1 MRTGPSS
8 FVMAS
13 PTIGPRMSWL
23 TSRSW
28 SAACTTITMPTKRER
43 SAPIRS
49 VSVPTRTICTTTRWR
64 SAGTKAAARTV
75 AKKRRV
81 ASPRTWRP
89 SRRLAPRRASAPGGR
104 GARPIASTAMG
115 PVLRR
120 GRELQVPGGDEPA
133 VLAGREPPEEVPV
146 ARAVG
151 ARVPAH
157 DTVERRPQGEEP
169 RVLREEAVQER
180 RRLAEDA
187 PVVSLA
193 AEPGEHRGEGL
204 AVARGLVHERL
215 APPEELEHAPALV
228 VVVVHVLGFSP
239 VDGPGVEPRRDAP
252 HVAPSVEGEDP
263 PDLPV
268 AVAEPPLAK
277 HQRPGR
283 ADALGP
289 LPLVDGERV
298 GEEAVAAHAA
308 PGAVDGG
315 EEGQVDAPA
324 LPAVAGHQALAADV
338 EGPEHEARPLL
349 ADDLPR
355 AVEGQHAEP
364 AAARPAVGGDER
376 EGVVPP
382 LDPRLGES
390 EVGGEH
396 HHPHALVAEEVV
408 EVQIEGGDRELAP
421 ALGARAVED
430 EREEREAARPRVRP
444 SRLALRGR
452 RRGAGARTVGEEE
465 QAQALVVVLPA
476 RRDERVEDVG
486 AVVVPGAAPLVQ
498 AEQGADQEVAGL
510 GRAPELDQGAEGRH
524 AHVARGLVARVAE
537 KRPQLHVER
546 CRAAR
551 EGERQRDRRAPG
563 AAPSTGRTQP

>member
-1 MRTGPSS
+1 
-8 FVMAS
+8 
-13 PTIGPRMSWL
+13 
-23 TSRSW
+23 
-28 SAACTTITMPTKRER
+28 MPTKRER
-43 SAPIRS
+43 SAPMSS
-49 VSVPTRTICTTTRWR
+49 VSVPTRTICRTTRWR

-89 SRRLAPRRASAPGGR
+89 SRRLAPRRVSAPGGR
-104 GARPIASTAMG
+104 GAWPSASTAMG
-115 PVLRR
+115 K
-120 GRELQVPGGDEPA
+120 LQVPGAEDPA
-133 VLAGREPPEEVPV
+133 VLARREAPEETPV

-157 DTVERRPQGEEP
+157 ETVERRPQGEEP
-169 RVLREEAVQER
+169 AVLREQAVEER
-180 RRLAEDA
+180 RRLAEGA
-187 PVVSLA
+187 PVILLA
-193 AEPGEHRGEGL
+193 AQPREPRRDHL
-204 AVARGLVHERL
+204 MVARGLVHERL
-215 APPEELEHAPALV
+215 TPPEELEHAPALV
-228 VVVVHVLGFSP
+228 VVVVHVLGLSP
-239 VDGPGVEPRRDAP
+239 VGGPGVEPRRDAP

-324 LPAVAGHQALAADV
+324 LPAVAGHQVLAADV
-338 EGPEHEARPLL
+338 EGPADVARPLV
-349 ADDLPR
+349 ADDLPPT
-355 AVEGQHAEP
+355 VEGQHAEP
-364 AAARPAVGGDER
+364 ATARPAVGGDER

-390 EVGGEH
+390 KVGGEH

-408 EVQIEGGDRELAP
+408 EVQIKGGHRELAP

-430 EREEREAARPRVRP
+430 E
-444 SRLALRGR
+444 
-452 RRGAGARTVGEEE
+452 
-465 QAQALVVVLPA
+465 
-476 RRDERVEDVG
+476 
-486 AVVVPGAAPLVQ
+486 
-498 AEQGADQEVAGL
+498 
-510 GRAPELDQGAEGRH
+510 
-524 AHVARGLVARVAE
+524 
-537 KRPQLHVER
+537 
-546 CRAAR
+546 
-551 EGERQRDRRAPG
+551 
-563 AAPSTGRTQP
+563 

>member
-1 MRTGPSS
+1 
-8 FVMAS
+8 
-13 PTIGPRMSWL
+13 
-23 TSRSW
+23 
-28 SAACTTITMPTKRER
+28 MPTKRER
-43 SAPIRS
+43 SAPMSS
-49 VSVPTRTICTTTRWR
+49 VSVPTRTICRTTRWR

-81 ASPRTWRP
+81 ASPRIWRP
-89 SRRLAPRRASAPGGR
+89 SRRLAPRRARIPDRR
-104 GARPIASTAMG
+104 GAWPTASTAMRALLRLG
-115 PVLRR
+115 P
-120 GRELQVPGGDEPA
+120 ELQVPGAEEPA
-133 VLAGREPPEEVPV
+133 VLARREPPGETPV

-157 DTVERRPQGEEP
+157 ETVERRPQGEEAP
-169 RVLREEAVQER
+169 VLREQAVEER
-180 RRLAEDA
+180 RRLAEGA
-187 PVVSLA
+187 PVVLFA
-193 AEPGEHRGEGL
+193 AQPREHGGDHL
-204 AVARGLVHERL
+204 VVARGLVHERL
-215 APPEELEHAPALV
+215 TPPEELEHAPALV
-228 VVVVHVLGFSP
+228 VVVVHVLGLSP
-239 VDGPGVEPRRDAP
+239 VGGPGVEPRRDAP

-283 ADALGP
+283 ADALSP
-289 LPLVDGERV
+289 LPLVDGARV

-390 EVGGEH
+390 EIGGEH

-421 ALGARAVED
+421 ALGAR
-430 EREEREAARPRVRP
+430 
-444 SRLALRGR
+444 
-452 RRGAGARTVGEEE
+452 
-465 QAQALVVVLPA
+465 
-476 RRDERVEDVG
+476 
-486 AVVVPGAAPLVQ
+486 
-498 AEQGADQEVAGL
+498 
-510 GRAPELDQGAEGRH
+510 
-524 AHVARGLVARVAE
+524 
-537 KRPQLHVER
+537 
-546 CRAAR
+546 
-551 EGERQRDRRAPG
+551 
-563 AAPSTGRTQP
+563 